1 MNKGLIKTSSI
12 ERFNSTIKRQIAE
25 AVKKA
30 VIEANKEREATKS
43 LFSEEALRYIV
54 VKHISQLKKFGTFP
68 NLASSK
74 TKLVFEMEY
83 HRLKTKESKYKP
95 DIASV
100 TVDNFGRVVDLH
112 IAVELKIKPNID
124 DIKKC
129 LHYISHKH
137 GRSTF
142 KLAICVVT
150 SSQRGDGVA
159 DKIDPNIKGSI
170 TDSNL
175 LFCSIEKIKSGASSK
190 VAPLVIWI
198 KG

>member
-1 MNKGLIKTSSI
+1 MNKGLTKSSSI
-12 ERFNSTIKRQIAE
+12 ERFNTTTKRQIAE

-100 TVDNFGRVVDLH
+100 TLNDSGGFVDFHL
-112 IAVELKIKPNID
+112 AVELKIKPNID

-129 LHYISHKH
+129 RHYISQKH
-137 GRSTF
+137 GRNTF
-142 KLAICVVT
+142 KMAVCVVT
-150 SSQRGDGVA
+150 TSQRGDGVA
-159 DKIDPNIKGSI
+159 HKIDANIKGSI
-170 TDSNL
+170 TNSNL
-175 LFCSIEKIKSGASSK
+175 LFCSIEKTTSG

-198 KG
+198 KD